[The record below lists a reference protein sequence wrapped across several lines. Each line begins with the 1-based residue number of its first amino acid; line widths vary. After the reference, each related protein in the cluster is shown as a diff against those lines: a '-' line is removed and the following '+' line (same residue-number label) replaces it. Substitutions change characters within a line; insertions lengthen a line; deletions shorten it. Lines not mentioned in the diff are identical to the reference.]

1 MSQKKV
7 DQYKKEKANRKQIM
21 KREKMKRRAAAACG
35 TVVSIAVI
43 GWVGY
48 SAFGYFHQ
56 KDAENPTQ
64 TEVDLSSLTE
74 YLSGLQTEEAAEE

>member
-21 KREKMKRRAAAACG
+21 KREKIKRRAVTVCS
-35 TVVSIAVI
+35 TVVCAAVI

-48 SAFGYFHQ
+48 SAFGYFHKQ
-56 KDAENPTQ
+56 KEKAPKQ
-64 TEVDLSSLTE
+64 TEVDLTAISDYMSSLSSEDT
-74 YLSGLQTEEAAEE
+74 AE

>member
-21 KREKMKRRAAAACG
+21 KREKIKRRIAAVCS
-35 TVVSIAVI
+35 TVVCALVI

-48 SAFGYFHQ
+48 SAFGYFQ
-56 KDAENPTQ
+56 KEEEKTPTQ
-64 TEVDLSSLTE
+64 TEVDLSAISE
-74 YLSGLQTEEAAEE
+74 YMSTLSSEQAAE

>member
-21 KREKMKRRAAAACG
+21 KREKIKRRVVTVCS
-35 TVVSIAVI
+35 TVVCAAVI

-48 SAFGYFHQ
+48 SAFGYFHKQ
-56 KDAENPTQ
+56 EEKAPKQ
-64 TEVDLSSLTE
+64 TEVDLTAISDYMSSLSSEDT
-74 YLSGLQTEEAAEE
+74 AE